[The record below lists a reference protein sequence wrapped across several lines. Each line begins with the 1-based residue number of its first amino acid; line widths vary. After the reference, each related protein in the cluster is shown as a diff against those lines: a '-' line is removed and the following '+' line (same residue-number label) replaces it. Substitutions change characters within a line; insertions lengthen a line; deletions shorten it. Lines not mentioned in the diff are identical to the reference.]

1 MASARS
7 ATSAELRAP
16 SWSHLSLIHRHSK
29 SMRLRRSPRFE
40 RGSRVASSVRCRRV
54 DLSTGAEL
62 NDLKQGRSRTTQPG
76 KTSPASRQRKQ
87 RNESA
92 RADLYQYMTAAG

>member
-40 RGSRVASSVRCRRV
+40 RGSRVASSVRFRRV

-76 KTSPASRQRKQ
+76 GLFRSR
-87 RNESA
+87 EEVEP
-92 RADLYQYMTAAG
+92 DDGFEHAAVFFY